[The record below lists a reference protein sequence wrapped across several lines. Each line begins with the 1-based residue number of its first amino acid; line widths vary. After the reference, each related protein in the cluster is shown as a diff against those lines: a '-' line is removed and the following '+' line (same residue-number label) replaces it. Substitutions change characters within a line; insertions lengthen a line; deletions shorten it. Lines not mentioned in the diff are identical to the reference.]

1 MNKRITYLLATLL
14 IAESAIPLSAQS
26 LDGQTKTYSAINT
39 NYLRTTSG
47 SIIIKPP
54 TTTGPAIDIPTTTG
68 PAITVKLDK
77 IYATEIA
84 DARAKIIFQLHNVE
98 LKRKYT
104 EQASSL
110 HVALDSNMK
119 LTSITSTGEATNDLI
134 ETPGVVAI
142 YDSKNFTFEFTAK
155 NIHPDSIKGNS
166 YFTFKIPGYLLTTE
180 VDLEVKVFIE
190 HDTVSQPKMSVDS
203 TTSSGAKMV
212 TLNCDTKYSR
222 IRYTLDGSD
231 VTLDSPLYD
240 GTPITVDPSNTLKAT
255 AFVGT
260 MPSEQIVAE
269 YHDIPSDEDSNSNGN
284 TNSSDENS
292 NPDNGNSNSG
302 DENSNSDNGN
312 SSSGDENS
320 NSGNGNSSLDGN
332 SNSDKDNNHSI
343 EIDSTTDTD
352 SSTSTTEDLDQ
363 STSGTTSTPTIS
375 NSIPDTVS
383 DTVTALIEQKERNL
397 TTQATAVQYGLT
409 INNQKVKLEN
419 KLLVSKERTLAP
431 LRAIAEALNIPIHY
445 HAASKTAIIKTEDK
459 LIEFPLGYNVAI
471 VNGEM
476 IQIDTSDSSVMS
488 TIQNGRT
495 YLPLRFIAEQ
505 LNLNIHFDGGQVHM
519 RSVK

>member
-14 IAESAIPLSAQS
+14 IAESAISLSAQS
-26 LDGQTKTYSAINT
+26 FDGQTRTYSAINT

-47 SIIIKPP
+47 STIIKPP

-84 DARAKIIFQLHNVE
+84 DARAKVDFQLHNVE
-98 LKRKYT
+98 LKKIYT
-104 EQASSL
+104 EQAASL
-110 HVALDSNMK
+110 HIALDSNMA

-134 ETPGVVAI
+134 ETPGVVTI

-155 NIHPDSIKGNS
+155 NVNPDSIKGNS
-166 YFTFKIPGYLLTTE
+166 YFTFKIPGYLLTSE

-190 HDTVSQPKMSVDS
+190 HDTVSQPIISVDS
-203 TTSSGAKMV
+203 IDSSGTKMV
-212 TLNCDTKYSR
+212 TLKSDTQHAR

-231 VTLDSPLYD
+231 VTLGSDLYD
-240 GTPITVDPSNTLKAT
+240 VQIPIAIKSSDTLKVA

-260 MPSEQIVAE
+260 MPSEQREVG
-269 YHDIPSDEDSNSNGN
+269 YDELQLKGDSNSSDN
-284 TNSSDENS
+284 TT
-292 NPDNGNSNSG
+292 
-302 DENSNSDNGN
+302 SDNGN
-312 SSSGDENS
+312 SDSNGGSTSNGSSSSNGDSTSNGSSSSGENS
-320 NSGNGNSSLDGN
+320 S
-332 SNSDKDNNHSI
+332 SDKDNNHSI
-343 EIDSTTDTD
+343 EIDSTTDTG

-363 STSGTTSTPTIS
+363 STSGTTSKPTIS

-383 DTVTALIEQKERNL
+383 DTVTALIKQKGRNL
-397 TTQATAVQYGLT
+397 TTKATAVQYGLT

-431 LRAIAEALNIPIHY
+431 LRTIAEALNIPIHY

-488 TIQNGRT
+488 TIQDGRT

-519 RSVK
+519 RSIK